1 MGQAISAR
9 TDYAIDEVRGFAKR
23 SKDAAQARRRLAIAA
38 VLEGATRENAARI
51 GGMDRQTLQ
60 DGVIRF
66 NEQGPEGL
74 KHGAFSRSIV
84 EEGPRAQTLS
94 QTGEPDAQTVRITTR
109 QLW

>member
-51 GGMDRQTLQ
+51 GR
-60 DGVIRF
+60 DG
-66 NEQGPEGL
+66 
-74 KHGAFSRSIV
+74 S
-84 EEGPRAQTLS
+84 
-94 QTGEPDAQTVRITTR
+94 PDAARR
-109 QLW
+109 GDPLQLAGTGGSDQHSFAGHATQA